1 MLGGHDPA
9 RRRERGAA
17 TLETT
22 GVTIIAAMLVVG
34 LIVSATPQARI
45 IGETFSYYV
54 CQVVT
59 LGQGGCTPPSSSPEA
74 HKPTDPCVVTQD
86 GVERNAKVS
95 VLVVTASDGR
105 RIEIQRLSNGEYRV
119 TVTDTGGAG
128 AEVGVGG
135 GLTVT
140 IADTTVGGSATANA
154 GASLDI
160 KDGDV
165 YYTDKD
171 GIDDLMNALLQDQV
185 KDATVGDSGP
195 IRWVTDQATDLVGIG
210 HDLPDPDETYAEGG
224 VSLNASA
231 QATALTD
238 SANAGI
244 SESALLGVRH
254 THNGSTTVYL
264 TTTVSGEA
272 GLQGLGID
280 TEGNPQFQGAKLEGK
295 LQVVT
300 AVTLDSEGNMTQVQ
314 ATASAGGTSTGLATA
329 LFGGSG
335 DAAWTNQQ
343 SGLHVWQAT
352 LPIKDAAD
360 QTTASQFLLAQGVGS
375 LGAWT
380 NPLLGTAA
388 AIGTQNF
395 FDAVRSHGTL
405 TQQTYGTNSSTVF
418 GVDAALELGVEVG
431 VSGNVE
437 TDSMTTTGA
446 QYWDGSQWVDWEE
459 CAA

>member
-45 IGETFSYYV
+45 LGETFSYYV

-59 LGQGGCTPPSSSPEA
+59 FGQGGCTPPSSSPEA

-86 GVERNAKVS
+86 GVERNTKVA
-95 VLVVTASDGR
+95 VLIVTASDGR

-128 AEVGVGG
+128 VEVGVGG

-140 IADTTVGGSATANA
+140 VADTTVGAGATANA

-165 YYTDKD
+165 YYTDQD
-171 GIDDLMNALLQDQV
+171 GIDGLMDALLQDQV

-195 IRWVTDQATDLVGIG
+195 IRWVTDQVTDLAGVG

-224 VSLNASA
+224 ISLNASA
-231 QATALTD
+231 QATALTE

-254 THNGSTTVYL
+254 NRDGSTTVYL

-314 ATASAGGTSTGLATA
+314 ATAGAGGTATGLATA

-335 DAAWTNQQ
+335 DADWGNQQ

-352 LPIKDAAD
+352 LPIKDSGD
-360 QTTASQFLLAQGVGS
+360 ESTASQFLLAQGVGS
-375 LGAWT
+375 LGGWT
-380 NPLLGTAA
+380 NPLLGTAGV
-388 AIGTQNF
+388 IGTMNF

-405 TQQTYGTNSSTVF
+405 TQQTYDTDSSTVF
-418 GVDAALELGVEVG
+418 GIDAALELGIEVG
-431 VSGNVE
+431 VAGNVK